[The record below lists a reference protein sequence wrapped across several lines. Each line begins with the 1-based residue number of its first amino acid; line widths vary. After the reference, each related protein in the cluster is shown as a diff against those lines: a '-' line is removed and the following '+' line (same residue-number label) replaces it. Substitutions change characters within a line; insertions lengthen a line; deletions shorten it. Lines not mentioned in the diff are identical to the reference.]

1 MSVSAIDQHLLGIP
15 HRPRK
20 RSLEARDHARRRQ
33 VSRRPR
39 LVLKLGIGLLIVV
52 LLLGI
57 LWVEPVVS
65 RCLAI

>member
-1 MSVSAIDQHLLGIP
+1 MSVSAIDRFLLGIP
-15 HRPRK
+15 YRLRK
-20 RSLEARDHARRRQ
+20 QPLETGDGARRRQ
-33 VSRRPR
+33 VSRRFR
-39 LVLKLGIGLLIVV
+39 LVLKLGIGLLIGV

>member
-15 HRPRK
+15 YPPRK
-20 RSLEARDHARRRQ
+20 QSLEARDDARRRQ

-39 LVLKLGIGLLIVV
+39 LVLRLGIGLLIVV
-52 LLLGI
+52 LLLGM

-65 RCLAI
+65 RYLAM

>member
-1 MSVSAIDQHLLGIP
+1 MSVSAIDRFLLGIP
-15 HRPRK
+15 YRLRK
-20 RSLEARDHARRRQ
+20 QPLETRDGARRRQ
-33 VSRRPR
+33 VSRRFR
-39 LVLKLGIGLLIVV
+39 LVLKLGIGLLIGV

>member
-20 RSLEARDHARRRQ
+20 KSLEARGGARRRQ
-33 VSRRPR
+33 VSRRLR

-52 LLLGI
+52 LLLVV

-65 RCLAI
+65 RYLAI